1 MKVAFTCAEDNTIT
15 IFDIVEIC
23 FCPDNDEEKCD
34 HNTMGEMCLLR
45 DGYERFCKM
54 DYGTYSHAIQN
65 WRHDGIDLTDYA
77 FTYRDED
84 TDDCDDASHDNF

>member
-15 IFDIVEIC
+15 IFDVVEIC

-45 DGYERFCKM
+45 DGYERFCRM
-54 DYGTYSHAIQN
+54 DYGTYSRAIQD

-77 FTYRDED
+77 FMYRDED
-84 TDDCDDASHDNF
+84 EDEDD